1 MSSVHTPRVAPE
13 KPDFSTRP
21 GAVFFVERNG
31 DCIVEFFLQYQHP
44 EWQKKRLQVLERAGW
59 KCEQCGDADKQ
70 MHVHHKRYIKGRKVW
85 EYNLENFE
93 ALCGACHE
101 DNHEAKDRINDILA
115 WLPGYMWTEA
125 ADVLFGWAGAIPQSD
140 QEDYSAYFYA
150 GKLAGICQ
158 DLSRKDIDTLIEQAQ
173 ALRSKPCPPSGL
185 ID

>member
-1 MSSVHTPRVAPE
+1 MSCVHTPRVAPE

-21 GAVFFVERNG
+21 GAVFFVESNG
-31 DCIVEFFLQYQHP
+31 DCIVEFFQQYQHP

-59 KCEQCGDADKQ
+59 KCEQCGEADKQ

-85 EYNLENFE
+85 EYDLENFE

-115 WLPGYMWTEA
+115 WIPGYMWGEA
-125 ADVLFGWAGAIPQSD
+125 ADLLFGWAGAIPQSD
-140 QEDYSAYFYA
+140 QEGHSAYFYA

-158 DLSRKDIDTLIEQAQ
+158 DLSREDIKTLIEQAL